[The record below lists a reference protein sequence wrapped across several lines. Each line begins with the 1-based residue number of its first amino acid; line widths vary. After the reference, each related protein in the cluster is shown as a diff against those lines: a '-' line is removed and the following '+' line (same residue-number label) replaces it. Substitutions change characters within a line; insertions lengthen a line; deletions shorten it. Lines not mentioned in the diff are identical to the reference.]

1 MAAPSA
7 VTADRINA
15 IGLLLL
21 RSADY
26 RYVALGTIGL
36 YTILSLL
43 TLKRHG
49 AWPGMEASLHGIL
62 GLLSLFGTVAIGCV
76 FLLTKPPAIDMLSD
90 DSRGAIGLVCIVVMG
105 ALGIREVKTIFFDGK
120 NP

>member
-1 MAAPSA
+1 MAAPA
-7 VTADRINA
+7 TVAADQINA
-15 IGLLLL
+15 LGLLFL

-36 YTILSLL
+36 YALLSLL

-49 AWPGMEASLHGIL
+49 TWPGMEASVHGIL
-62 GLLSLFGTVAIGCV
+62 GLLSLCGTVAIGCV

-105 ALGIREVKTIFFDGK
+105 GLGIREVKTIFFDGK